1 MSAPLFHLLLPE
13 LSARRRRAAARA
25 PARRALPLF
34 TWLCLLLLPL
44 WLAGCASEMV
54 RGAVENKPMV
64 DKLADMRRPTTAIGM
79 GDEVDDADALAS
91 QTSSDLIPS
100 ALEQSDPL
108 PKISVAPL
116 SFANTPLQDVLQA
129 VLGDSHMSLAVV
141 WDNPDSK
148 VSRSSVSMSQL
159 SGDLTTVLNK
169 LAESYGF
176 YWQYKDGMLHIAAD
190 RQYVAPVPPIA
201 DLFESL
207 PIMVKTLGGT
217 DVFLDRSARMIT
229 FRAGSQSFSKIKG
242 YLEMTRKNRSLI
254 VYDTYLWEVI
264 LNDASHMGID
274 WGAMP
279 GSAPTTAVSLAPGG
293 PASSAQQLFTAGLV
307 NAASGGT
314 GLALNLSSSNFSMN
328 VLIDFLRSQ
337 GTINSLSQPKIQLL
351 SGGKATLKDEIAT
364 TYVSRV
370 GSSSISAGT
379 VIPGSVETSEVKTG
393 VTLEVSGDVSDGT
406 IYSDIALRVSDL
418 VAMDSATVSGTT
430 ITLPK
435 TSSREVHTHVR
446 AKQGDTILLAGI
458 QYDKIS
464 NVSNTGMGIER
475 SHAVDALRSE
485 LIIIL
490 KPRIKSFV
498 KKVVEDKPAVVSS
511 AAPVA
516 GPAVAPVAAPAPALV
531 AAPAVAPATV
541 VPVAVP
547 RASTAALMRGS
558 LAAPAPEV
566 SARAVVTVAAQVAA
580 ATPQL
585 APALPLPS
593 LQPAPL
599 PEKAVPAFDRTAASS
614 KAEFAP
620 GVYLQLAAFSSL
632 SHARGLRQDMERAL
646 DALQENT
653 GNLQILSAAT
663 PRDGASHQLLAGPFA
678 SRQSATQWAE
688 RTRSVI
694 GDHTLFV
701 LR

>member
-1 MSAPLFHLLLPE
+1 MFVPFFHLIFNE
-13 LSARRRRAAARA
+13 LSATGRRSVGAYAVTPRAAA
-25 PARRALPLF
+25 LVKLV
-34 TWLCLLLLPL
+34 CLLLVPL
-44 WLAGCASEMV
+44 WLAGCASPMV
-54 RGAVENKPMV
+54 RGTIEDKPLVNKLP
-64 DKLADMRRPTTAIGM
+64 DLHSPTKAIGLD
-79 GDEVDDADALAS
+79 DETDDAGPS
-91 QTSSDLIPS
+91 QSSMDLIPS
-100 ALEQSDPL
+100 ALEESDPL
-108 PKISVAPL
+108 PKINVAPL

-129 VLGDSHMSLAVV
+129 VVGDSHLSLAVV

-148 VSRSSVSMSQL
+148 VSRSTVSMSQL
-159 SGDLTTVLNK
+159 SGDLTSVLNK

-176 YWQYKDGMLHIAAD
+176 YWQYKEGMLHIAAD

-242 YLEMTRKNRSLI
+242 YLDLTRRNRSLI

-264 LNDASHMGID
+264 LNDSSHMGID
-274 WGAMP
+274 WGSLP
-279 GSAPTTAVSLAPGG
+279 GSPPTTALSVGPGG
-293 PASSAQQLFTAGLV
+293 PAATAQQLFTAGLV

-314 GLALNLSSSNFSMN
+314 GLALSLTGSNFSMN

-418 VAMDSATVSGTT
+418 VSMDSATVSGTV
-430 ITLPK
+430 INLPK

-464 NVSNTGMGIER
+464 NIANTGMGIER
-475 SHAVDALRSE
+475 SHQVDAMRSE

-490 KPRIKSFV
+490 KPRIKSFI
-498 KKVVEDKPAVVSS
+498 KKTTDEKPRVTS
-511 AAPVA
+511 
-516 GPAVAPVAAPAPALV
+516 AAPAPAPVFAPAAPVAVSAVVPV
-531 AAPAVAPATV
+531 AAPVVKSVTASLPVPTPVPVSDPVPVPAVAPIV
-541 VPVAVP
+541 
-547 RASTAALMRGS
+547 
-558 LAAPAPEV
+558 
-566 SARAVVTVAAQVAA
+566 
-580 ATPQL
+580 
-585 APALPLPS
+585 
-593 LQPAPL
+593 
-599 PEKAVPAFDRTAASS
+599 EKAVPRTPQ
-614 KAEFAP
+614 EWGP
-620 GVYLQLAAFSSL
+620 GVYVQLAAFATL
-632 SHARGLRQDMERAL
+632 SNAKGLRQDVERAL
-646 DALQENT
+646 DDLQEPSK
-653 GNLQILSAAT
+653 NLQIVSAFTA
-663 PRDGASHQLLAGPFA
+663 RDGASHRLLAGPFA
-678 SRQSATQWAE
+678 TRQSAEQWAA

-694 GDHTLFV
+694 GERTLFV
-701 LR
+701 MR